1 MSRRKHPDQFD
12 LFAARP
18 PSPAAQPEPP
28 PVEARPQR
36 ALDDLPAD
44 ALIDLLSL
52 HMVGKPPAAVPLA
65 ALADEVGRRRERR
78 AVALLLRVCRR
89 FADHDG
95 DRGREA
101 PAAELRAAFD
111 ALAAIGA
118 ADAGPPLVDM
128 VEAGAFGTAG
138 TAAALACLAAL
149 RSRPAARLIGR
160 FAVSPEPAIR
170 QAVCVLAGALSWPE
184 ELDAILP
191 LATDPDRRV
200 ARAACLTLGRLGYRP
215 VKPELEELLVRA
227 APMDLAAAAQALVP
241 VADDDTAV
249 MLGRVAERSDEA
261 GRLAIVEALGAL
273 DLPEAVAWLV
283 RLARDRKPSVRLAVV
298 GALAHREGDDKVA
311 QALGALARDAD
322 PEVRS
327 AAEEALKAFD
337 AGW

>member
-12 LFAARP
+12 LFAVRP
-18 PSPAAQPEPP
+18 ENPAAQPGPP
-28 PVEARPQR
+28 PVETRPRR
-36 ALDDLPAD
+36 ALGDLPAD
-44 ALIDLLSL
+44 ALIDLLNL
-52 HMVGKPPAAVPLA
+52 HLVGKPPTVPLA
-65 ALADEVGRRRERR
+65 GLADELGRRREQR
-78 AVALLLRVCRR
+78 AVMPLLRVCRL
-89 FADHDG
+89 FAGHDR
-95 DRGREA
+95 DREA
-101 PAAELRAAFD
+101 PAAELRAALD

-128 VEAGAFGTAG
+128 VEADAFGTAG

-149 RSRPAARLIGR
+149 RSRTAAGLIGR
-160 FAVSPEPAIR
+160 LAASPEPTIR
-170 QAVCVLAGALSWPE
+170 RAVCVLAGALARPE
-184 ELDAILP
+184 ELDAIMA

-200 ARAACLTLGRLGYRP
+200 ARAACLTLGRLGHRP

-227 APMDLAAAAQALVP
+227 APMDLAAVAQALVP

-249 MLGRVAERSDEA
+249 VLGRVAERSDEA

-273 DLPEAVAWLV
+273 DLPEAAVWLV
-283 RLARDRKPSVRLAVV
+283 RLARDRKPSVRLGVV
-298 GALAHREGDDKVA
+298 GALAHREGDDKIA
-311 QALGALARDAD
+311 QALGSLAGDAD